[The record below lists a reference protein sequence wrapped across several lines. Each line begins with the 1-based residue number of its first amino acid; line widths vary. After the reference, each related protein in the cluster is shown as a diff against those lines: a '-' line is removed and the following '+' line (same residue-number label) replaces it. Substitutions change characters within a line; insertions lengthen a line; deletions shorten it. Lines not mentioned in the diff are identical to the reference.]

1 MLIALNI
8 LLFSYLVWFRTA
20 GLSQTFWIYADQ
32 IRDWQ
37 IALKPL
43 TDLPLVG
50 PPSLAGGNTA
60 GPVYYWVL
68 WAIARTLGPFMDYLP
83 HAGGVG
89 VAVLQTIGDCAMFSC
104 AQPSPEL
111 ALAGACDRSD
121 DRQRASRRRTQR
133 HDLESTGGDC
143 DCEDRHGRRADARC
157 RPPVAARAS

>member
-1 MLIALNI
+1 MVPAERGGPHARVLIALNI

-68 WAIARTLGPFMDYLP
+68 WAIARTLGPFVDYLP

-89 VAVLQTIGDCAMFSC
+89 VAVLQTIGDCAMFS
-104 AQPSPEL
+104 ALSRRLNSLWL
-111 ALAGACDRSD
+111 ALAIVLVI
-121 DRQRASRRRTQR
+121 AS
-133 HDLESTGGDC
+133 
-143 DCEDRHGRRADARC
+143 APPDAALSATIWN
-157 RPPVAARAS
+157 PPVAIAIAKIGMARRA